1 MQLLRDKM
9 KQRRRSVR
17 NSLIS
22 APLLV
27 MAAVAI
33 SLVSSCARTESKPDK
48 ATMRNV
54 SAAEPP
60 RGKQTLVPVKVP
72 AKEAKDTSIKRP
84 RFPDPPWT
92 VAKMVDAFGAITRK
106 KFEGPC
112 RAAGIPCPP
121 VRLTF
126 LAFKRERLLEIW
138 GAGEEGAYRKIGGY
152 PILAASGGPGPK
164 RREGDRQVPEGFYD
178 LPELN
183 PNSSLHLSIRIGYPN
198 RDDIAN
204 AGIPVNAMGG
214 DIYLH
219 GKAASIGCIAVGDPA
234 IEEIFTLVA
243 QVTAP
248 NRRIIISPVDFRRN
262 PRPALPKEEKWVG
275 DLYGRLSRALE
286 AFPVAGAAGGAVRH
300 P

>member
-9 KQRRRSVR
+9 QQRHRSVR
-17 NSLIS
+17 ISLIS

-27 MAAVAI
+27 MAAVA
-33 SLVSSCARTESKPDK
+33 LAFGCARTEPKPANA
-48 ATMRNV
+48 ATRNI

-60 RGKQTLVPVKVP
+60 RGKQTPVPVKVP

-112 RAAGIPCPP
+112 RAAGIPWPP
-121 VRLTF
+121 LRLTL

-138 GAGEEGAYRKIGGY
+138 GAGEGGAYRKIGGY

-164 RREGDRQVPEGFYD
+164 RMEGDRQVPEGFYD

-183 PNSSLHLSIRIGYPN
+183 PNSSLHLSIRISYPN

-234 IEEIFTLVA
+234 FEEIFALSA

-262 PRPALPKEEKWVG
+262 PRPTLPKEEKWVG
-275 DLYGRLSRALE
+275 DLYGRIRRALE
-286 AFPVAGAAGGAVRH
+286 AFPVAGSAGGAARH